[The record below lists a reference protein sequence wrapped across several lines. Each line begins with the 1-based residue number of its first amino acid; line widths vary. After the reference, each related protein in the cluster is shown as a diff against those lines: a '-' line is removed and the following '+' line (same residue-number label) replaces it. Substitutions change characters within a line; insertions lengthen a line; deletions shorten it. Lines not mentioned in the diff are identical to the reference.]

1 MKFNRHPELEG
12 RHAYLSASKHHW
24 TNYDEEKFE
33 RTYFNALAA
42 AKGTAIH
49 EYAARA
55 IKLGMK
61 QPQNNKTVCM
71 YINDAIGYKMEP
83 EQVLMYSPNAFGTAD
98 AISFRRDMLRIHDLK
113 TGTTPSSFRQLEIY
127 CAFFCLEYDV
137 NPHKI
142 GMELKI
148 YKNDE
153 VLEHTADPVTVEN
166 IMIRTVDYDQR
177 IMNIQREVLL

>member
-61 QPQNNKTVCM
+61 QPRNNKTVCM

-98 AISFRRDMLRIHDLK
+98 AISFRNNVLRIHDLK

-137 NPHKI
+137 DPHTI
-142 GMELKI
+142 EMFLRI
-148 YKNDE
+148 YKNDDT
-153 VLEHTADPVTVEN
+153 LEHVADPVVVQN
-166 IMIRTVDYDQR
+166 IMLHTIKCDEKITE
-177 IMNIQREVLL
+177 IQREVLL

>member
-24 TNYDEEKFE
+24 TGYDDEKFE

-42 AKGTAIH
+42 AKGTALH

-61 QPQNNKTVCM
+61 QPINNKTICM

-98 AISFRRDMLRIHDLK
+98 AISFRKDVLRIHDLK

-137 NPHKI
+137 SPHKI
-142 GMELKI
+142 EMHLKI
-148 YKNDE
+148 YKNDDI
-153 VLEHTADPVTVEN
+153 LEHEADPITVEN
-166 IMIRTVDYDQR
+166 IMNRAIKFDERMTA
-177 IMNIQREVLL
+177 IQREVFL